1 MAHITKKQS
10 LVYVTILIAIL
21 TLVSCKK
28 TNQDDNKNTDDTAVE
43 NNLTENSYSVNGTVV
58 NGSFAP
64 FSDITNGVSNCN
76 GYPNTNC
83 FYIKF
88 SGRGLPKASG
98 IYNIVWEVG
107 NRDDAKEITVSYNN
121 YYTDNLPKGIFSAY
135 DSIVHFSNIPAVTQK
150 AIVTVANGKVNIKF
164 TNLKLYGTNDPST
177 GAKYTAVSISAN
189 ISAK

>member
-83 FYIKF
+83 F
-88 SGRGLPKASG
+88 L
-98 IYNIVWEVG
+98 
-107 NRDDAKEITVSYNN
+107 
-121 YYTDNLPKGIFSAY
+121 
-135 DSIVHFSNIPAVTQK
+135 H
-150 AIVTVANGKVNIKF
+150 KV
-164 TNLKLYGTNDPST
+164 
-177 GAKYTAVSISAN
+177 
-189 ISAK
+189 